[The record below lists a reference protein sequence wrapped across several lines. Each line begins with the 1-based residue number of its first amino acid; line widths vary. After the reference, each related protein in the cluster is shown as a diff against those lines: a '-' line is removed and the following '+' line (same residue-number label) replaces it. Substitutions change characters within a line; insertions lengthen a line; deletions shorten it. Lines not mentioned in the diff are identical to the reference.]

1 MANTAAPGRN
11 AAGPAHSRLVRIIA
25 MIFLALILLVAIA
38 VIIIWLAVKPRKLVY
53 TIESGSIHNYNLTD
67 DHLNAT
73 FNFVLRAY
81 NPNSRVSIYYDRIET
96 RVLYDDSTL
105 AFNNVQPFYQPRRNV
120 THLGLNFV
128 ATNAELF
135 PGVAKNLR
143 MEKMSG
149 EVELEIRMKAK
160 IRFKVGLVKNHRTLR
175 LLCAPLLVHFSSP
188 RNFDRTPCEVDL

>member
-1 MANTAAPGRN
+1 MANTAAPGP
-11 AAGPAHSRLVRIIA
+11 GPAHSRLVRLIA
-25 MIFLALILLVAIA
+25 TILLTLILLVAVT
-38 VIIIWLAVKPRKLVY
+38 VIVIWLVVKPRKLVY
-53 TIESGSIHNYNLTD
+53 MIESGSIHSFNLTN

-73 FNFVLRAY
+73 FNFELRAY

-120 THLGLNFV
+120 THLGLNLV

-135 PGVAKNLR
+135 PDVAKNLR

-149 EVELEIRMKAK
+149 EVELEIRGKAK
-160 IRFKVGLVKNHRTLR
+160 IRFKFGAVKNHRTLR
-175 LLCAPLLVHFSSP
+175 LLCAPVMVHFSSSK
-188 RNFDRTPCEVDL
+188 NFERTPCEIDL